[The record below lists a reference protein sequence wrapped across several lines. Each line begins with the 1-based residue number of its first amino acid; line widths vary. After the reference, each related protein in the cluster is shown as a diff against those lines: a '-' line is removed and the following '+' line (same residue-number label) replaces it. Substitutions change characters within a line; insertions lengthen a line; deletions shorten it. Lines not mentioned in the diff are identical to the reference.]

1 MADLNEKEFRNIFA
15 CVARKVK
22 MYEPLVKMAHNGFGW
37 SSSALRKSS
46 FQDLQNKLLWIF
58 KVSSVETILQIEK
71 YGFLDRDPIN
81 HLVMTAIRSR
91 NLLNDERFS
100 RLRHRESKFF
110 FYFRVIVLFFAQFCS
125 SFYPCN
131 FI

>member
-1 MADLNEKEFRNIFA
+1 MGDLNEKEFRNIFA

-22 MYEPLVKMAHNGFGW
+22 MHEPLVKMAHNGFGW

-81 HLVMTAIRSR
+81 QLVMTAIRSR
-91 NLLNDERFS
+91 SLLNDERFS

-110 FYFRVIVLFFAQFCS
+110 SFRVIVLFFAQFCA
-125 SFYPCN
+125 SFHPCN
-131 FI
+131 LI